1 MEAGMNEM
9 INEKTI
15 AVLLIVDDI
24 EQNAPDA
31 RDLAQERKWCLPVIL
46 L

>member
-9 INEKTI
+9 INEKAI
-15 AVLLIVDDI
+15 AVLIVDDI
-24 EQNAPDA
+24 EQNAPDV
-31 RDLAQERKWCLPVIL
+31 RNLAQERKWCLPVIL